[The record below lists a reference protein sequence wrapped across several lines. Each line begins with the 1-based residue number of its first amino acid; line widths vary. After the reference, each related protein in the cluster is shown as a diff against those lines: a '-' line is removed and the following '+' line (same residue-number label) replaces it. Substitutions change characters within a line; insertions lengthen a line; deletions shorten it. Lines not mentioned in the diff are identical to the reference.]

1 MKTRMGKFVVDPS
14 GRAAPEGGVT
24 GACPTTPGKRGR
36 SCSIDVAEATDQLAL
51 ALASLGEAYEELDEQ
66 TADALE
72 EQLFRPTQSAYG
84 RLRRT
89 HAEFAGRHGLPG
101 REFEASSGGLHSAD
115 PRVYVDRAI
124 EAIERADQRARRAS
138 GLDDA
143 GRGRRPRAQS
153 RPVGDAIDDRRAARA
168 RPAADANPGPVAT
181 RARWLMRT
189 QGR

>member
-1 MKTRMGKFVVDPS
+1 MSYNAGEA
-14 GRAAPEGGVT
+14 RAQLLD
-24 GACPTTPGKRGR
+24 
-36 SCSIDVAEATDQLAL
+36 DVADATDQLAL

-101 REFEASSGGLHSAD
+101 REFRASSGGLHSAD
-115 PRVYVDRAI
+115 PRVYVDRSI
-124 EAIERADQRARRAS
+124 DAIERADQVLAELQDSMMPVEVGDRELRAGLSETRSAIAELPARARR
-138 GLDDA
+138 
-143 GRGRRPRAQS
+143 
-153 RPVGDAIDDRRAARA
+153 
-168 RPAADANPGPVAT
+168 
-181 RARWLMRT
+181 LMRT